1 MKSRPGL
8 LQTACQLLAEGRIG
22 DVGKRVAKRL
32 WSHSTAY
39 GLRRDLVLP
48 VALPMAKI
56 PIAIRKL
63 TDSDVPAL
71 LRDLSDVDS
80 DTSWEIRLRH
90 AHLESGIPQCYVAVD
105 QRTDT
110 PCYFQWIMGST
121 HNREIQTFFHGT
133 FPLLRTD
140 EALVENAYTP
150 IQYRGM
156 GIMAA
161 ATARIAERALDIGAR
176 YVITFVD
183 QHNVPS
189 LKGCKKAGF
198 APYVERHEQRIL
210 FHSRISFNPVPEGF
224 SMPHERAPQAS
235 AARTLAAGE
244 GHRHA
249 A

>member
-8 LQTACQLLAEGRIG
+8 VQTACQLLAEGRID
-22 DVGKRVAKRL
+22 DVSKRVARRL
-32 WSHSTAY
+32 WSRSTAY
-39 GLRRDLVLP
+39 GLRRDLEVP
-48 VALPMAKI
+48 VALPTAKI
-56 PIAIRKL
+56 PIEIRKL
-63 TDSDVPAL
+63 IDSDIPAL
-71 LRDLSDVDS
+71 LRDLPDVDA
-80 DTSWEIRLRH
+80 DTRWEIRLRH
-90 AHLESGIPQCYVAVD
+90 AHLKSGIPQCYVAVD

-110 PCYFQWIMGST
+110 PCYFQWLMGAT

-133 FPLLRTD
+133 FPMLRTN
-140 EALVENAYTP
+140 EALLENAYTP
-150 IQYRGM
+150 VQCRGM

-210 FHSRISFNPVPEGF
+210 FHSRISFDPLPEDF
-224 SMPHERAPQAS
+224 SA
-235 AARTLAAGE
+235 
-244 GHRHA
+244 
-249 A
+249 